1 MFPMIIRDAVHG
13 DIELTPDEV
22 KVLDT
27 PELQRLRAIKQLG
40 TAYLV
45 YPGCTHS
52 RFEHSLGTMAV
63 AKRIIE
69 TIERSCQPV
78 SAETKRLISIGA
90 LLHDVTHIP
99 FGHTFEDE
107 RKIFSRHDKGSR
119 LKYFLREDSSLGQIL
134 ASLGILSEAQSLLG
148 EKTKNWQSQIISSS
162 LDADLLDYLRRDAYM
177 AGLAQTYDPRIFHH
191 FRVADGQLVLNMVK
205 HNMDRPD
212 VKSEI
217 IHLLRLRYYLT
228 ERVYFHH
235 AKVVS
240 GAMISKA
247 LEMALEFGLQEADL
261 LSLGDYTLF
270 EHLKHLGSKHNPSIT
285 ELVKAVEV
293 RRLLKRAYIL
303 SAETLSP
310 QQRSRLIGRY
320 HSGGSARSQ
329 VEGQIACEAGLNP
342 SQVIL
347 YCPGDR
353 TFREAAIPVLTKD
366 GLRKLNAPYP
376 PPPQDI
382 QYLERQYEKLWRL
395 YVFAPAAKL
404 ELVNSVCREVFA
416 MPSEHW

>member
-1 MFPMIIRDAVHG
+1 MIIRDAIHG
-13 DIELTPDEV
+13 DIELTQDEA
-22 KVLDT
+22 KVLDS

-45 YPGCTHS
+45 YPGCTHT

-63 AKRIIE
+63 SKRIIE
-69 TIERSCQPV
+69 AIQDSGQRV
-78 SAETKRLISIGA
+78 SAQTKKLISIGA

-107 RKIFSRHDKGSR
+107 RKIFSRHDKGIR
-119 LKYFLREDSSLGQIL
+119 LEHFLHKDGPLGRIL
-134 ASLGILSEAQSLLG
+134 ASIGLLNEIAPLLNG
-148 EKTKNWQSQIISSS
+148 KSQDWPAQIISSA

-177 AGLAQTYDPRIFHH
+177 AGLAQTYDPRIFRH
-191 FRVADGQLVLNMVK
+191 FHVEEGQLALNMVK

-217 IHLLRLRYYLT
+217 LHLLRLRYYLT

-247 LEMALEFGLQEADL
+247 LEIALEYGLQEQDL
-261 LSLGDYTLF
+261 LYLGDYTLF
-270 EHLKHLGSKHNPSIT
+270 EHLRNLGSKHQPAIR
-285 ELVKAVEV
+285 ELIEAVEK

-303 SAETLSP
+303 SAETLNR
-310 QQRSRLIGRY
+310 QERAALIERY
-320 HSGGSARSQ
+320 HQGGSARAKLEAEISL
-329 VEGQIACEAGLNP
+329 AAGLQP
-342 SQVIL
+342 SQVIV

-353 TFREAAIPVLTKD
+353 AFREAAIPVLTKD
-366 GLRKLNAPYP
+366 GLRKLNALTPSP
-376 PPPQDI
+376 PEDI

-395 YVFAPAAKL
+395 YVFAPDSQL
-404 ELVNSVCREVFA
+404 DLVNNICHEFFGH
-416 MPSEHW
+416 PSEHW